1 MKNHLFLLLV
11 ILFTSFTS
19 LLYAQNFAGK
29 YTAVQNDV
37 NITIDFKQAA
47 NQQLTGEL
55 IIGSDKGTLKGAVAN
70 GIASGTITDAT
81 TKQIFTF
88 ESAIENNTLTF
99 IMYVKNED
107 TGVNIPLTFVLERS
121 NGGASQNSTAAT
133 PSFNTGNLD
142 PTKAPK
148 KTRDAKLAGIWRTTE
163 TMNSGSGDFYMG
175 MSTDYF
181 MQFTKEGIAGVW
193 QGKSAGGGAGS
204 SFSSEG
210 DSQITQIYWY
220 SEPSYFVL
228 VDPNSKEE
236 LRTKYQFH
244 EGQLVTTNQNGKYVF
259 WTKVQ

>member
-1 MKNHLFLLLV
+1 MKNHLFLLPV

-29 YTAVQNDV
+29 YSTIQNDV
-37 NITIDFKQAA
+37 ECIVEFKQAA
-47 NQQLTGEL
+47 NQQITGQISFGGE
-55 IIGSDKGTLKGAVAN
+55 KGTLKGAVAN

-107 TGVNIPLTFVLERS
+107 SGVTIPLTFVLERS
-121 NGGASQNSTAAT
+121 SGAASQSSAT
-133 PSFNTGNLD
+133 SSSSINTGNLD
-142 PTKAPK
+142 PAKAPK
-148 KTRDAKLAGIWRTTE
+148 KTRDVKLIGIWRTTE

-228 VDPNSKEE
+228 VDPKTKEE

-244 EGQLVTTNQNGKYVF
+244 DGQLVTTNQNGKYVF